1 MEKELPQSDI
11 PVKRKIQK
19 TIRKYHISGNIT
31 KKSATNF
38 FWIGNANMRGGGQ
51 RPFGTFPKIHPF
63 WKPDTSLTSS

>member
-38 FWIGNANMRGGGQ
+38 FWIGNANMRGGVKGRLELFQ
-51 RPFGTFPKIHPF
+51 KFIRFGSLIRP
-63 WKPDTSLTSS
+63 